1 MTTINIH
8 KDKLLPAAF
17 AYQQR
22 KLKEIM
28 IEQEKMIDTLM
39 TRWIIFF
46 RPRNRV
52 EAFHELLEESVEFS
66 ILRMQSDDLTKEY
79 VKLQTAC
86 GVAEDGIVSLAID
99 VVQRIFGEEL

>member
-22 KLKEIM
+22 KLVSIGD
-28 IEQEKMIDTLM
+28 IQRKMIDEDLSSLYGKLFHKNSHVAAEYL
-39 TRWIIFF
+39 RKNNIVWI
-46 RPRNRV
+46 
-52 EAFHELLEESVEFS
+52 ALELQ
-66 ILRMQSDDLTKEY
+66 MAGYNKEY

-86 GVAEDGIVSLAID
+86 RVAEDGIVSLDID
-99 VVQRIFGEEL
+99 VVQRIFGEE